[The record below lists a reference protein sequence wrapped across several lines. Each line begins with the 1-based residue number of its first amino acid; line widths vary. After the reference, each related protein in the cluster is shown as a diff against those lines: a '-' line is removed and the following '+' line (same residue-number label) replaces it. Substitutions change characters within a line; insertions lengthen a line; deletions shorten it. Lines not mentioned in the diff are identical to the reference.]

1 MMFNRTIRRAADRR
15 RTNDDAGARHVRRP
29 R

>member
-1 MMFNRTIRRAADRR
+1 MMLNRTIRRAADRR
-15 RTNDDAGARHVRRP
+15 RTHDDAGARHVRRQ